1 MVPALNSP
9 EILVR
14 NAEAREPA
22 PAEPGEAVPRPW
34 APCTLWIR
42 GFHLSLPLLRGTP
55 ARAGGTESKSILKG
69 MGRIA
74 GRFAPSTGPIHR
86 WLQSIRATDP
96 CPPTIGTDR
105 SLIDGD
111 HENDAMG

>member
-9 EILVR
+9 EILVC

-55 ARAGGTESKSILKG
+55 ARAGGTESKSILIRNREDRRKV
-69 MGRIA
+69 RPFH
-74 GRFAPSTGPIHR
+74 RPHPPLAPIYPGHRPLSPHDRDRPIPHR
-86 WLQSIRATDP
+86 WGP
-96 CPPTIGTDR
+96 
-105 SLIDGD
+105 
-111 HENDAMG
+111 